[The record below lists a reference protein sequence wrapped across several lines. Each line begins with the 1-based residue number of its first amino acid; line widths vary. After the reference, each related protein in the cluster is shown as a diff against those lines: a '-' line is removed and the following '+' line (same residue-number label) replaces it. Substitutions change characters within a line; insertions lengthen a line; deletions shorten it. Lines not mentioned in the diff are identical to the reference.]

1 MDTTSNWIPNF
12 HPLLVHFPIAL
23 LFVAMGIELLG
34 LLLKKYQQFSFITD
48 TLVWIGTLLGIFTVI
63 SGLQAADSFNV
74 SGDIKDTLDAHSLT
88 AKITITF
95 FILYSVAR
103 IFRYRKRE
111 NLKPTMTMVNFVF
124 GCIGLFGIYKTGEKG
139 AELVFKHNITFN
151 QKNMNNKE
159 IFKKFWIDVFEKGNP
174 DMAIRYIT
182 KDAVNHQAMSGQKA
196 GLEGIIESFRMFHSA
211 FPEVKVTIEDMIAE
225 GDKVVA
231 LVAMKGIQKGP
242 FMGAPA
248 SNKEITIRSIDIVK
262 FKDGKMVE
270 HWAFGNDVEIA
281 NQMGMDLTHIE
292 KNKTHVN
299 F

>member
-48 TLVWIGTLLGIFTVI
+48 MLVWIGTLIGIFTVI

-111 NLKPTMTMVNFVF
+111 NLPTMTMVIFVF
-124 GCIGLFGIYKTGEKG
+124 GCIGLFGIYKGK
-139 AELVFKHNITFN
+139 
-151 QKNMNNKE
+151 
-159 IFKKFWIDVFEKGNP
+159 
-174 DMAIRYIT
+174 
-182 KDAVNHQAMSGQKA
+182 
-196 GLEGIIESFRMFHSA
+196 
-211 FPEVKVTIEDMIAE
+211 
-225 GDKVVA
+225 
-231 LVAMKGIQKGP
+231 
-242 FMGAPA
+242 
-248 SNKEITIRSIDIVK
+248 RSRTC
-262 FKDGKMVE
+262 F
-270 HWAFGNDVEIA
+270 
-281 NQMGMDLTHIE
+281 QT
-292 KNKTHVN
+292 
-299 F
+299 